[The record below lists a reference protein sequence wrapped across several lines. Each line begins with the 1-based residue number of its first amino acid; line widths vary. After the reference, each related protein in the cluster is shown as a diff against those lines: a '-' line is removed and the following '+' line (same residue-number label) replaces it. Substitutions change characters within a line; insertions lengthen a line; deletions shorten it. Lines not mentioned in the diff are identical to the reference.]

1 MTLKDKD
8 GKPVIFDF
16 KWSGLDN
23 YTSKLTDNRA
33 MQLSLYAALL
43 SAEDG
48 KPVSAKGYYI
58 LPVHKLLTTDDHL
71 IGTNVRFISPED
83 VSELVPKLINSYRY
97 RRDQISRGDIEM
109 ADGNP
114 MDPELIPY
122 LAAMEGQ
129 NLYPLESYQGNKNSN
144 RYSNYN
150 LFKGQKK

>member
-1 MTLKDKD
+1 
-8 GKPVIFDF
+8 
-16 KWSGLDN
+16 
-23 YTSKLTDNRA
+23 

-58 LPVHKLLTTDDHL
+58 LPVHKLLTTDARLRGKNIIH
-71 IGTNVRFISPED
+71 ISPED

-109 ADGNP
+109 ADGEP

-122 LAAMEGQ
+122 LAATEEE
-129 NLYPLESYQGNKNSN
+129 NLYPLDEYIKKDKNNKDVRAKSDN
-144 RYSNYN
+144 RYSNYK
-150 LFKGQKK
+150 LFKGDKQ